1 MTRIGSATPTGFE
14 APRRARSAQEATFK
28 PLNIGALAKRS
39 GVSTRMIRHYEE
51 IGLIPPAMRTES
63 GYRTYGEADLATLR
77 FIARA
82 RSLGFSLDEIGDL
95 LALWQDR
102 TRASSAVKALAKR
115 HVDAIERKIRE
126 LRSLQ
131 ESVGDLV
138 RRCNDNDRPECPILD
153 DLAGK

>member
-1 MTRIGSATPTGFE
+1 MTRNGTAGSTAFG
-14 APRRARSAQEATFK
+14 APRRARGAREVTFK
-28 PLNIGALAKRS
+28 SLHIGVLAKRS

-51 IGLIPPAMRTES
+51 IGLIPRAARAES
-63 GYRTYGEADLATLR
+63 GYRTYGEADFATLR

-95 LALWQDR
+95 LALWRDH
-102 TRASSAVKALAKR
+102 TRASADVRAVAKR
-115 HVDAIERKIRE
+115 HINAIERKIRE

-131 ESVGDLV
+131 QSVGDLV
-138 RRCNDNDRPECPILD
+138 RRCNDDDRPECPILD

>member
-1 MTRIGSATPTGFE
+1 MTRIGTSASSGFGS
-14 APRRARSAQEATFK
+14 PRRTRAAHEVAFK
-28 PLNIGALAKRS
+28 PLIIGALAKRS

-51 IGLIPPAMRTES
+51 IGLIPPARRTES
-63 GYRTYGEADLATLR
+63 GYRTYGETDLATLR

-95 LALWQDR
+95 LALWRDH

-115 HVDAIERKIRE
+115 HVDAIERKIGE

-131 ESVGDLV
+131 QSVNDLV
-138 RRCNDNDRPECPILD
+138 RRCNDDDRPECPILD